1 MDDLTKSVSF
11 RSAVVASDRTQLIAA
26 VALVF
31 EVGVALKLGI
41 ILTLAKRKYI
51 VLESY
56 RLMLCLKLKVKQL
69 PIS

>member
-1 MDDLTKSVSF
+1 M
-11 RSAVVASDRTQLIAA
+11 ASDRTQLIVA

-31 EVGVALKLGI
+31 EVGVALKLNNI
-41 ILTLAKRKYI
+41 DFSFSLEKILL
-51 VLESY
+51 LSY

>member
-1 MDDLTKSVSF
+1 M
-11 RSAVVASDRTQLIAA
+11 ASDRTQLIAA

-31 EVGVALKLGI
+31 EVGVALKLNNI
-41 ILTLAKRKYI
+41 DFSFSLEKILL
-51 VLESY
+51 LSY